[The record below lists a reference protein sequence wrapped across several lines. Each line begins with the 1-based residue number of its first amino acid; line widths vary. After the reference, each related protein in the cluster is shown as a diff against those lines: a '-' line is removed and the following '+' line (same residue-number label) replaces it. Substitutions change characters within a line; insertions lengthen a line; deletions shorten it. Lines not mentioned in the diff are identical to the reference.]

1 MKICLIIF
9 WQIFVIQTT
18 VQWEEKW
25 PWSAFENV
33 LYLSI
38 VGVAASNL
46 QYMSSNKQCHYQVPN
61 WKIDRYFKRE
71 YIHSNVL
78 LANSFHNWFFIK
90 DYILWNYF
98 SIIIWIL
105 FLSLIVALNFGW
117 MKICLKNSW
126 YWTTNPESSLLS
138 TLFYLLMFRCVISWI
153 LLVTQSWLKQSQNS
167 SSIKPCQNSP
177 IPP

>member
-1 MKICLIIF
+1 MYISGVDCKYINCRNYSPSYPNYELYVVLIWTVDYRTFEIFPVYTHIMKICLIIF

-61 WKIDRYFKRE
+61 LKETCSWEIHFKRE
-71 YIHSNVL
+71 YRHSNVL
-78 LANSFHNWFFIK
+78 LA
-90 DYILWNYF
+90 
-98 SIIIWIL
+98 
-105 FLSLIVALNFGW
+105 
-117 MKICLKNSW
+117 
-126 YWTTNPESSLLS
+126 
-138 TLFYLLMFRCVISWI
+138 
-153 LLVTQSWLKQSQNS
+153 
-167 SSIKPCQNSP
+167 
-177 IPP
+177 